1 MPLFDQM
8 YYDQKW
14 SLWDTWLA
22 SVFRN
27 VRGYVMTAAYR
38 MGNVVTTQKGRGQ
51 VVTSQKGRGEV
62 ITSGG

>member
-22 SVFRN
+22 SVARN

-38 MGNVVTTQKGRGQ
+38 MGNVITTQKGRGQ
-51 VVTSQKGRGEV
+51 AVTTQKGRGEV